1 MYKCSNSCLWCSC
14 WWNLNFS
21 FKSYGKESLYK
32 YYMNVDDG
40 RIMRSWRSCLLYI
53 GLWMHTDYV
62 ITTTHILCNIYIVIY
77 NIYHAVT
84 SIKAVAC
91 IKRSRFYCP
100 VIENVIWIEPLLK
113 GHLLY
118 QATFYVSHRWPLN
131 TRLTVYILN
140 FFILAD
146 IYSYQFYKTVCTK
159 HWLLLKYIH
168 NLYLWV
174 RMVLLEH
181 IIAILFSHH
190 FLLAHIQ

>member
-1 MYKCSNSCLWCSC
+1 M
-14 WWNLNFS
+14 
-21 FKSYGKESLYK
+21 GKK
-32 YYMNVDDG
+32 VFTNIVDDG
-40 RIMRSWRSCLLYI
+40 RIMCSWRSCLLY
-53 GLWMHTDYV
+53 
-62 ITTTHILCNIYIVIY
+62 
-77 NIYHAVT
+77 
-84 SIKAVAC
+84 IKAVAC
-91 IKRSRFYCP
+91 IKRSPFYCP
-100 VIENVIWIEPLLK
+100 VIENVIWIEPLLRS
-113 GHLLY
+113 HLSY
-118 QATFYVSHRWPLN
+118 QATFYVSHKWPLN

-181 IIAILFSHH
+181 KIAILFSHH